1 MTVYRLY
8 IPPRSHLPHAAGVL
22 SALLCCNTIYTLISM
37 PHYTQYW
44 DYWATLAASLLL
56 SLACFFVIRR
66 RPELVLIPAGGLA
79 LIACFSLNLVHSME
93 LVLFFLLLLL
103 LLLRLPRW
111 AVPLFRTAGV
121 LTAAIGVLDVLVP
134 VSQRIRLLARTD
146 RATADFV
153 LPFLLRSLCGS
164 VLCLLTL
171 LLLIF
176 AMRPH
181 ILPSWTDASD
191 RYDRIWE

>member
-1 MTVYRLY
+1 MKHTLQSQRGETIVE
-8 IPPRSHLPHAAGVL
+8 VL
-22 SALLCCNTIYTLISM
+22 VS
-37 PHYTQYW
+37 
-44 DYWATLAASLLL
+44 
-56 SLACFFVIRR
+56 
-66 RPELVLIPAGGLA
+66 
-79 LIACFSLNLVHSME
+79 
-93 LVLFFLLLLL
+93 FLLLLL

-121 LTAAIGVLDVLVP
+121 LAAAIGVLDVLVP
-134 VSQRIRLLARTD
+134 VSQRIRLLARTG